1 MKTITFVSHYNNL
14 EKNVRLS
21 DEKAE
26 KLMNN
31 KWYSPLELFNLD
43 ADRVAA
49 GEAPRYFSKG
59 QIKALVGFF
68 SGIDYWEDII
78 EK

>member
-31 KWYSPLELFNLD
+31 KWHSPLELFNLD

-49 GEAPRYFSKG
+49 GEAPQYFSKG
-59 QIKALVGFF
+59 QIKALEGYIP
-68 SGIDYWEDII
+68 GIDYWETII
-78 EK
+78 VK